1 MTPTDEL
8 RMYWITIQRARM
20 LIRENGP
27 DHPEVAELLDDLDV
41 IRLYTDQP
49 SLRSRIVADLA
60 ALPGTAPAS
69 AGVAR

>member
-8 RMYWITIQRARM
+8 RMYWVTAQRARM

-27 DHPEVAELLDDLDV
+27 DHPEVADLLDDLDV

-60 ALPGTAPAS
+60 ALPGATPAS